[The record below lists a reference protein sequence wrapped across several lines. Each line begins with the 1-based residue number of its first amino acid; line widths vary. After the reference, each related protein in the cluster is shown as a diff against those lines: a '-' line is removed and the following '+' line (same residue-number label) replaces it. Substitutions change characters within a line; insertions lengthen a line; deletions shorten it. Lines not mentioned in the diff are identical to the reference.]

1 MTAPA
6 ATATVFDPSDPS
18 DAARV
23 DALRNDPCV
32 EVVDTLA
39 AQREEL
45 ASLRPPVAA
54 DIAEEPSRW
63 AWFPW
68 RRTLAAVLGPRAHR
82 RVRLDRNRNLITTTE
97 LETLGRLRIGVVGLS
112 VGHAIAHTLAMQ
124 GLCGEMRLA
133 DFDRIDLSN
142 LNRVPATVLDVG
154 VNKAVVCARRLAELD
169 PYLRVSVQ
177 PAGLTADTVEPFVD
191 GLDVIVEECD
201 SLDAKVLVRGAA
213 RARGI
218 PVLMAT
224 SSGGLLDVERFDVEP
239 GRPILHGLL
248 GDIDAAAL
256 ANLSTKDKVPR
267 VLRVID
273 AAGLPSRMAASL
285 LEVGTTLT
293 TWPQLSSE
301 VAVGA
306 ASVAEAVRRIGLG
319 EPLPSGRVRV
329 DIPALL
335 DGVRE
340 PAPPEP
346 EPLDERPTGAPV
358 APTASDAVIGAVAEA
373 ARRAPSGGNSQ
384 PWVIEDSAGGVRIHL
399 DPKLTSAMDVGF
411 RGSAV
416 AVGAAAFNARI
427 AAAARGRGAHVDY
440 RVGDERF
447 PLTVDVVLQPDA
459 VEPGLAELY
468 PAMMSR
474 ATNRHRGNR
483 IELSDDVV
491 SALTAAAEAEGARLR
506 LLTDPDDVGRAAAI
520 LSAADRIRYLTA
532 HLHAEMVSELRWP
545 GDPSP
550 DTGIEVSS
558 LELDAADVVLL
569 DILRRGDVMAHLS
582 QWDAGAALAE
592 DAEAKVAAAA
602 AVAVVT
608 FDGHSLIDYARA
620 GSAVEAVWIRAQQHG
635 LAVQPVSPVFLYAR
649 DDADFRALSPRFA
662 DVLADLQY
670 NFRQLVSAHGADSL
684 ALALRLSEA
693 PSPSVISRR
702 RGQGEHSTP
711 KI

>member
-1 MTAPA
+1 MTDAF
-6 ATATVFDPSDPS
+6 TATLLDPSNPNDT
-18 DAARV
+18 ARWE
-23 DALRNDPCV
+23 ALRDDPCV

-39 AQREEL
+39 VQRDEL
-45 ASLRPPVAA
+45 ACLRPAVAA
-54 DIAEEPSRW
+54 DIAEEPGRW

-68 RRTLAAVLGPRAHR
+68 RRSLAAVLGPRAYR
-82 RVRLDRNRNLITTTE
+82 RLRLDRNRNLVTTAE
-97 LETLGRLRIGVVGLS
+97 LETLGSLRIGVVGLS
-112 VGHAIAHTLAMQ
+112 VGHAIAHTLVMQ
-124 GLCGEMRLA
+124 GLCGEIRLA

-142 LNRVPATVLDVG
+142 LNRVPATVFDVG
-154 VNKAVVCARRLAELD
+154 VNKAVVCARRLAEID
-169 PYLRVSVQ
+169 PYLRVAVQ
-177 PAGLTADTVEPFVD
+177 QAGLTADTVDAFVD
-191 GLDVIVEECD
+191 GLDIVVEECD
-201 SLDAKVLVRGAA
+201 SLDAKVLVREAA

-224 SSGGLLDVERFDVEP
+224 SSGGLLDVERFDAEP
-239 GRPILHGLL
+239 DRPILHGLL

-256 ANLSTKDKVPR
+256 ADLSTKDKVPR

-329 DIPALL
+329 DVPALL
-335 DGVRE
+335 DGIRE
-340 PAPPEP
+340 PATAAAAGPSVQRRATSDDVQSPPA
-346 EPLDERPTGAPV
+346 GV
-358 APTASDAVIGAVAEA
+358 VGAVAEA

-384 PWVIEDSAGGVRIHL
+384 PWVIEAHDQAVRIHL
-399 DPKLTSAMDVGF
+399 DPELTSAMDVGF

-416 AVGAAAFNARI
+416 AVGAAAFNARV
-427 AAAARGRGAHVDY
+427 AAAAHGHGARVDY
-440 RVGDERF
+440 RIGDERF
-447 PLTVDVVLQPDA
+447 PLSAEVVLQSDA
-459 VEPGLAELY
+459 VDAGLAELY

-474 ATNRHRGNR
+474 ATNRHRGAG
-483 IELSDDVV
+483 IDLGDDVV
-491 SALTAAAEAEGARLR
+491 AALTASAEAEGARLR
-506 LLTDPDDVGRAAAI
+506 LLTDRADIGAAATI

-532 HLHAEMVSELRWP
+532 HLHAQMVAELRWP

-558 LELDAADVVLL
+558 LELDDADVVLL
-569 DILRRGDVMAHLS
+569 DILRRGDVMAHLAR
-582 QWDAGAALAE
+582 WDAGAALAE
-592 DAEAKVAAAA
+592 DSEAKVAGAA
-602 AVAVVT
+602 AVAVIT
-608 FDGHSLIDYARA
+608 FTGHSLADYARA

-635 LAVQPVSPVFLYAR
+635 LSVQPVSPVFLYAR
-649 DDADFRALSPRFA
+649 DHDDFVSLSPRFA

-670 NFRQLVSAHGADSL
+670 TFGTLVSAHVADSL
-684 ALALRLSEA
+684 ALVLRLSQA
-693 PSPSVISRR
+693 PRPSVVSRR
-702 RGQGEHSTP
+702 RGEGNHSTP